1 MGGGAQSPGVKAV
14 TSRPAAPGDLV
25 WRGKV
30 MPTAIR
36 DLGLLMYPVLES
48 CRASGEEAVPAL
60 LMLLGDE
67 QKAQVL
73 PFLRA
78 ALDGRFKPAEI
89 RDLLNTMAPG
99 LAFSRGEAARRF
111 LLMLADA
118 IAEEDGR

>member
-1 MGGGAQSPGVKAV
+1 MGGGAQSVGRETV
-14 TSRPAAPGDLV
+14 TSGTGQGVLV

-36 DLGLLMYPVLES
+36 DLGLLMYPVMDA
-48 CRASGEEAVPAL
+48 CRASGEEAIPGL
-60 LMLLGDE
+60 LLLLSDE

-73 PFLRA
+73 PFLRT

-111 LLMLADA
+111 LQMLADA

>member
-1 MGGGAQSPGVKAV
+1 MGGGAQSVGRETVTPGAGHGV
-14 TSRPAAPGDLV
+14 LV

-36 DLGLLMYPVLES
+36 DLGLLMYPVMES
-48 CRASGEEAVPAL
+48 CRASGEEAIPAL

-99 LAFSRGEAARRF
+99 LAFSRGEAAQRF
-111 LLMLADA
+111 LQMLADA